1 MTKEEDAIPG
11 SINSYND
18 RDKMLNLSTDK
29 EYPGVP
35 RELSI
40 PARYLDTVFF
50 AQPEQQDAVRD
61 EARHSIQMK
70 DGSRLH
76 DDIRSMDS
84 GTVDLPQSLLGL
96 VSLPMKNNTRV
107 EFLNSAQP
115 SRSTP

>member
-40 PARYLDTVFF
+40 PAVIPGHGLF
-50 AQPEQQDAVRD
+50 AEPENRTPSGMKPATASR
-61 EARHSIQMK
+61 MK

-76 DDIRSMDS
+76 GDIRAW
-84 GTVDLPQSLLGL
+84 TPERPPPAFLLGQ
-96 VSLPMKNNTRV
+96 VSCR
-107 EFLNSAQP
+107 
-115 SRSTP
+115 